1 MEKTQIEFSVDF
13 KLDGL
18 EQVQATHY
26 DLQHIV
32 DKDDPDYGKIF
43 VTPLEYNN
51 MNLPGATALADTV
64 LDEEYFRVDLSK
76 FPDLNVITVR
86 LGLQGRGRRGSIQLL
101 NTSLEK
107 YELSDMVWV
116 YRIMN
121 AR

>member
-1 MEKTQIEFSVDF
+1 MS
-13 KLDGL
+13 
-18 EQVQATHY
+18 
-26 DLQHIV
+26 
-32 DKDDPDYGKIF
+32 
-43 VTPLEYNN
+43 
-51 MNLPGATALADTV
+51 LPGVTALADTT